1 MIVDKHSPQKLMWGY
16 WYSDTHTGS
25 GGRKF
30 LALLAAPAI
39 PAPLSAIP
47 AIRRSV
53 SNPGDPALCRQSR
66 RSRRSVGCPGVP
78 GARSAVPAIQRP
90 RALRPVQSLIRVLSD
105 KAITRRPSFFSLQE
119 ESQEAKNEEFFG
131 FYRRYVSKTVA
142 FGKQCEM
149 KTQRTK
155 IYS

>member
-1 MIVDKHSPQKLMWGY
+1 MIVDKHSLQKLMWGY
-16 WYSDTHTGS
+16 WYSDSHTGS

-105 KAITRRPSFFSLQE
+105 KAITRRPSFFSIQE
-119 ESQEAKNEEFFG
+119 KSQEAKTMLLWSLCQK
-131 FYRRYVSKTVA
+131 VIKTDVHEN
-142 FGKQCEM
+142 GV
-149 KTQRTK
+149 R
-155 IYS
+155 

>member
-78 GARSAVPAIQRP
+78 GARLAVPAIQRP
-90 RALRPVQSLIRVLSD
+90 RALRPVQSLIRVPSD
-105 KAITRRPSFFSLQE
+105 KAFTGRSNLFSNPE
-119 ESQEAKNEEFFG
+119 EKSRVRKMRSSLVFIA
-131 FYRRYVSKTVA
+131 
-142 FGKQCEM
+142 GKL
-149 KTQRTK
+149 TK
-155 IYS
+155 RSRLANSVR